1 MTKTSYQRVCPSSAV
16 LTALVTL
23 VATLSMLAFVAFA
36 PVARAPIALTPSAL
50 AAESTLPASILQ
62 FLSDPAALPPLPME
76 PEEITYKQVGERD
89 LKMDVYRSGASV
101 DTPVI
106 VYVHG
111 GAWVAGDKR
120 DELRRIRMPID
131 LIVAGGCTFVSVQYR
146 LVDEF
151 TKYPAPVQDVKDAI
165 RFLWKNAGELG
176 IDPERIAVLGVS
188 AGAHL
193 GLMAGL
199 TPDKAFI
206 GDESL
211 AQYPCTVRTVVSW
224 SGPTDL
230 TLFDQITPL
239 SERLTFY
246 FIGKTHI
253 DRPDLYR
260 EASPATYLAESS
272 IPMMLIHADLDSIVP
287 YAQSEHLYKEAKK
300 LGVDVEFITI
310 TNSEHV
316 YKPIGEGPTVPDI
329 QTLLSIVL
337 GYIGRQLAR

>member
-1 MTKTSYQRVCPSSAV
+1 MTKARDSYRRTSPSSFV
-16 LTALVTL
+16 LTTL
-23 VATLSMLAFVAFA
+23 AATLSVLALVAFA
-36 PVARAPIALTPSAL
+36 PTAPSPIALTPSAL
-50 AAESTLPASILQ
+50 AAESTLPASIMQ
-62 FLSDPAALPPLPME
+62 FLSDPTSLPPLPME
-76 PEEITYKQVGERD
+76 PEEITYKQVGERS
-89 LKMDVYRSGASV
+89 LKMDVYRSSASV

-120 DELRRIRMPID
+120 AELRQVGMPID
-131 LIVAGGCTFVSVQYR
+131 LIVAGGYTFVSVQYR

-165 RFLWKNAGELG
+165 RFLRKNAGELG

-199 TPDKAFI
+199 TPDSSFI

-211 AQYPCTVRTVVSW
+211 AQYPCTLRTVVSW

-253 DRPDLYR
+253 DRPDLYK
-260 EASPATYLAESS
+260 EASPAAYLTESS
-272 IPMMLIHADLDSIVP
+272 IPMMLIHADHDSIVP
-287 YAQSEHLYKEAKK
+287 YAQSEHLYREAKK

-316 YKPIGEGPTVPDI
+316 YKPTGEGPTVPDI
-329 QTLLSIVL
+329 QTLLGMVL
-337 GYIGRQLAR
+337 GYIGRQLAP